1 MNFRKISFSVL
12 SCFFSISM
20 AGCKSGK
27 INNQNEAIT
36 DSVWTKS
43 KVIETI
49 KKVNDYWQ
57 AENPEPA
64 FAFWHPAAYHTGNI
78 AAYEVTGN
86 ETYKKYSEAWA
97 EKNQWKGATSDD
109 KSKWKYNYGETME
122 HVLFGFWQICFQTY
136 IDLYNMDREPAE
148 YKIARA

>member
-1 MNFRKISFSVL
+1 MKHFDFKFLRVWMVL
-12 SCFFSISM
+12 WC
-20 AGCKSGK
+20 AGVLLPAAGQGSAGSAD
-27 INNQNEAIT
+27 ILRL
-36 DSVWTKS
+36 
-43 KVIETI
+43 IE
-49 KKVNDYWQ
+49 KVNDYWQ

-122 HVLFGFWQICFQTY
+122 HVLFGDWQICFQTY
-136 IDLYNMDREPAE
+136 ITWTVSRQSI
-148 YKIARA
+148 K

>member
-1 MNFRKISFSVL
+1 MNFRKLSFLVLGCTCGIS
-12 SCFFSISM
+12 I

-27 INNQNEAIT
+27 NSSQGDALV

-43 KVIETI
+43 NVIETI

-97 EKNQWKGATSDD
+97 E
-109 KSKWKYNYGETME
+109 
-122 HVLFGFWQICFQTY
+122 
-136 IDLYNMDREPAE
+136 
-148 YKIARA
+148 

>member
-1 MNFRKISFSVL
+1 MKQLPIVYGQS
-12 SCFFSISM
+12 
-20 AGCKSGK
+20 
-27 INNQNEAIT
+27 Q
-36 DSVWTKS
+36 
-43 KVIETI
+43 VIETI

-97 EKNQWKGATSDD
+97 ERINGKELLLMINPSGNIIMVKRWNMFSSEIGRFVS
-109 KSKWKYNYGETME
+109 
-122 HVLFGFWQICFQTY
+122 
-136 IDLYNMDREPAE
+136 DLY
-148 YKIARA
+148 

>member
-1 MNFRKISFSVL
+1 MNFSKFSFWVL
-12 SCFFSISM
+12 SSVFSISM

-27 INNQNEAIT
+27 SSNQNEAIT

-86 ETYKKYSEAWA
+86 ICLLY
-97 EKNQWKGATSDD
+97 TSTSPRD
-109 KSKWKYNYGETME
+109 
-122 HVLFGFWQICFQTY
+122 
-136 IDLYNMDREPAE
+136 
-148 YKIARA
+148 

>member
-1 MNFRKISFSVL
+1 MNFRKFSFLVLGCAFSV
-12 SCFFSISM
+12 SM

-27 INNQNEAIT
+27 SNNQSETIA

-49 KKVNDYWQ
+49 KKVNDHWQ

-86 ETYKKYSEAWA
+86 DTYKKYSEAWA
-97 EKNQWKGATSDD
+97 ERNQ
-109 KSKWKYNYGETME
+109 
-122 HVLFGFWQICFQTY
+122 
-136 IDLYNMDREPAE
+136 
-148 YKIARA
+148 

>member
-1 MNFRKISFSVL
+1 
-12 SCFFSISM
+12 M

-27 INNQNEAIT
+27 SNNQNEAIT

-86 ETYKKYSEAWA
+86 ETYKKYSKHGLKRTNGKELLLMINPSGNIIMVKRWNMFSL
-97 EKNQWKGATSDD
+97 EIGRFVS
-109 KSKWKYNYGETME
+109 
-122 HVLFGFWQICFQTY
+122 
-136 IDLYNMDREPAE
+136 DLY
-148 YKIARA
+148 

>member
-1 MNFRKISFSVL
+1 MNFRRISFWVL
-12 SCFFSISM
+12 SCVFSISM
-20 AGCKSGK
+20 AGCKLGK
-27 INNQNEAIT
+27 SNNQNEAIT

-78 AAYEVTGN
+78 AAYEVTGMRLTRSIRKHGLKRIN
-86 ETYKKYSEAWA
+86 GKELLLMINPSGNIIMVKRW
-97 EKNQWKGATSDD
+97 
-109 KSKWKYNYGETME
+109 
-122 HVLFGFWQICFQTY
+122 
-136 IDLYNMDREPAE
+136 NMFSLEIGRFVSRLILTCITWTVSRQSI
-148 YKIARA
+148 K